1 MEPLKAKDARR
12 YAEFQEW
19 TPYEA
24 ALLLA
29 GCKPLPRGHVPEP
42 DGNTPAFNLIH
53 AVQICGPSKD
63 LQTSHPPEVWVN
75 WYSEYFASRDAPE
88 FSQMALRAVERY
100 MIGTTGITSKQY
112 PLAIKDLAAL
122 QDATFPLAV
131 PVQAGSEGPAP
142 ATKGSKKRRTWRD
155 VAMPYVVE
163 TYRAGKYRTAH
174 VFYVDLVNRADTQN
188 SPFTQRDRE
197 LFLTE
202 IGQSVSK
209 KTIENAMP
217 QIKAAAAL
225 KNRT

>member
-75 WYSEYFASRDAPE
+75 WYSEYLAGRDAPE
-88 FSQMALRAVERY
+88 FSQ
-100 MIGTTGITSKQY
+100 I
-112 PLAIKDLAAL
+112 
-122 QDATFPLAV
+122 
-131 PVQAGSEGPAP
+131 
-142 ATKGSKKRRTWRD
+142 
-155 VAMPYVVE
+155 AM
-163 TYRAGKYRTAH
+163 R
-174 VFYVDLVNRADTQN
+174 
-188 SPFTQRDRE
+188 
-197 LFLTE
+197 
-202 IGQSVSK
+202 
-209 KTIENAMP
+209 
-217 QIKAAAAL
+217 AAL
-225 KNRT
+225 KRNSNKEAHEIILQPALDAAEKGDPESVEPTKGVSGKEADALTINRDLIMKKAALINKHKHQWSTIERDFQDASENQLSKMAKAPNHGYWYEANSLKWAEQHGKLLLAKNNAGTATPFSSYTHLIKG